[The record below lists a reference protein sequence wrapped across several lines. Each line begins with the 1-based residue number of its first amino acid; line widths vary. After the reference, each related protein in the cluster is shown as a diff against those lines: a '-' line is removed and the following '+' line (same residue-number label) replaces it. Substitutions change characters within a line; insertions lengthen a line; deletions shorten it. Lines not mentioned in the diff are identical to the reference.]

1 MDGNKLFWKLG
12 AFGKFDFKRF
22 GSDAERLK
30 VIKSKPASDTVD
42 VTGLQNKSDNKLPE
56 FAGKAEVTEKKKKK
70 KKKKNSASHEATVN
84 EEQMR
89 HLKNK
94 YHIHANGTDV
104 PDPLRS
110 FEELNTQYSVADV
123 ILHNIHSQ
131 GYKEPTGIQR
141 QAIPVLLQGRDL
153 MACAP
158 TGSGKTAA
166 FIIPILHQLREARSD
181 GFRALVLAP
190 TRELAKQILR
200 EFRKLSKGL
209 GLRSC
214 YIEKESTVLK
224 KSKENFDILVTTPN
238 RLVFMLQQE
247 PPLVDVSNVEWLV
260 VDESDKLFE
269 AGKRGFRDQLGAI
282 YKACSSSKVHRA
294 MFSATFAQ
302 DVEEWCKL
310 NLDNVIH
317 VYIGAKNTAI
327 NTVQQKLV
335 FTGDE
340 DGKLIAFRN
349 LVHEGISPPVL
360 VFVQSKERAKHLYTE
375 LMYDAINIDV
385 IHSDRPQVQ
394 RDEVIKKFRTG
405 QIWVLICTELLGR
418 GIDFKGVN
426 LVINY
431 DFPLTA
437 ISYIHRIGRTGRAG
451 RQGKAVTFFTESDK
465 VYLRSIA
472 NMIRQAGCPVPEY
485 MIAIKKPG
493 RRERSKLANHVPERK
508 NILTMDPRDYER
520 MKRKRKFSRQNKQK
534 GVKKAKTEQ

>member
-1 MDGNKLFWKLG
+1 Q
-12 AFGKFDFKRF
+12 
-22 GSDAERLK
+22 
-30 VIKSKPASDTVD
+30 
-42 VTGLQNKSDNKLPE
+42 QNKSDDKLPE
-56 FAGKAEVTEKKKKK
+56 LAGKMEVKEKKKKK
-70 KKKKNSASHEATVN
+70 QKKKNSATNETTAD
-84 EEQMR
+84 EEQ
-89 HLKNK
+89 LKNK
-94 YHIHANGTDV
+94 YHIHANGTDI

-110 FEELNTQYSVADV
+110 FEELSTEYGVAET
-123 ILHNIHSQ
+123 ILKNVHSQ

-166 FIIPILHQLREARSD
+166 FIIPILHQLKEPRKD

-209 GLRSC
+209 GLKSC

-238 RLVFMLQQE
+238 RLVFMLQQD
-247 PPLVDVSNVEWLV
+247 PPLLSVSNVEWLV

-327 NTVQQKLV
+327 NTVEQKLI

-349 LVHEGISPPVL
+349 LVREGIAPPVL

-375 LMYDAINIDV
+375 LMYDAINID
-385 IHSDRPQVQ
+385 

-405 QIWVLICTELLGR
+405 QIWVLICTELMGR

-437 ISYIHRIGRTGRAG
+437 ISYIHRI
-451 RQGKAVTFFTESDK
+451 
-465 VYLRSIA
+465 
-472 NMIRQAGCPVPEY
+472 
-485 MIAIKKPG
+485 
-493 RRERSKLANHVPERK
+493 
-508 NILTMDPRDYER
+508 
-520 MKRKRKFSRQNKQK
+520 
-534 GVKKAKTEQ
+534 